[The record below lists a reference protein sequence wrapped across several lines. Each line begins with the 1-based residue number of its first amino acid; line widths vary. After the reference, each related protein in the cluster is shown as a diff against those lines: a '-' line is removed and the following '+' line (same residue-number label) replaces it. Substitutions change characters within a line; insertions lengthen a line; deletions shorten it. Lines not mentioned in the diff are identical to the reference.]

1 MNQIKQHEEKIGDDT
16 SNKRKWEGDHKGSS
30 SQQQSKKPKVIRA
43 HTAGLSNKKGYVG
56 NLPLTLILRAK
67 QSLLVA
73 KQKAE
78 VTCYECGML
87 GHYKSKCPMNET
99 LIVRGD
105 GSDQGNETRLNI
117 ISCTK
122 TQKYMLKGCHVFLA
136 HVTTKKAKDKSEEK
150 RLEDIDLIPGAAL
163 VAQAPYLLALSEIK
177 KLADQLQELSNNG
190 FIRPSSS
197 PWGALVLFVKK
208 KDGSF
213 RMCIDYQELNKLTV
227 KNCYPFPRLTIYLIN
242 YKDPVFI
249 LRKTCD
255 QVITSFEYVK
265 KIFRRCHSE
274 LDMVIISSKLCHL
287 V

>member
-150 RLEDIDLIPGAAL
+150 KRFEIIDLIPGAAL

-197 PWGALVLFVKK
+197 PWGKLYFVMSDL
-208 KDGSF
+208 KDSMVTYIEVSSPFEDLSDIGSPGVDGLAMMLEDPSSYVVAAF
-213 RMCIDYQELNKLTV
+213 QT
-227 KNCYPFPRLTIYLIN
+227 PSSPN
-242 YKDPVFI
+242 YVPGP
-249 LRKTCD
+249 
-255 QVITSFEYVK
+255 E
-265 KIFRRCHSE
+265 E
-274 LDMVIISSKLCHL
+274 PE
-287 V
+287 